1 MSDEPKK
8 RSWAWIGLAAFA
20 GLPFLYLLS
29 LVVLLFFVLGVC
41 AAEAIVETFGP
52 QWDNVIW
59 IRFAGG
65 IAALVVLAFGFK
77 LSRHFRKILG
87 SALAL
92 FAVSIALR
100 AAAAGTEAASGDPR
114 LNPNLAW
121 LTFLSPLVALAA
133 TVWTLVTVWRRI
145 RPNKTHPQ

>member
-1 MSDEPKK
+1 MSDEPEK
-8 RSWAWIGLAAFA
+8 RSWAWIGWTFA
-20 GLPFLYLLS
+20 GLPLLYLLS
-29 LVVLLFFVLGVC
+29 SVVLLFFVVGVC

-65 IAALVVLAFGFK
+65 IAALVVLAFGLM
-77 LSRHFRKILG
+77 LSRYFRKILG

-100 AAAAGTEAASGDPR
+100 AAATEAASGDSH

-121 LTFLSPLVALAA
+121 LTFLSPLVAVAA
-133 TVWTLVTVWRRI
+133 TVWMLAIIWGTI
-145 RPNKTHPQ
+145 RPNKTHRR